1 MGSRR
6 RKRKHL
12 RKSVLFFFFRLS
24 VFKNTACV
32 KFIKSKYT
40 ERFTDL

>member
-1 MGSRR
+1 MGRRR

-12 RKSVLFFFFRLS
+12 RKSVFFFFRLN